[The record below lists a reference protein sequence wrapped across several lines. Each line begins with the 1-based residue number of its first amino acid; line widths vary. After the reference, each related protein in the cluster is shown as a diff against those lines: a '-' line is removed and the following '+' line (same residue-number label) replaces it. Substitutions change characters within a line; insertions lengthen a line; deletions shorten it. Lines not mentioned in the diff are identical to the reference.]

1 MLCAVVGFFV
11 VCAVVSFLVM
21 LCVVVGFIV
30 VLCEVV
36 GFIVVLCEVVV
47 FVVVLCGVVGFILD
61 VLCAVVGC
69 IVVRCAAVVVT
80 IVLGVVM
87 GFNDELC
94 SGFNSGFGVPVPL
107 NVIISI
113 SVVGKYSSFSVV
125 SVAVFLVVSDIVFVV
140 GGVSS
145 IVGVDTV
152 VDVFVESVEEETSGS
167 VGNRSFVNDSPQYR
181 LINSSD

>member
-36 GFIVVLCEVVV
+36 GFIVVLC
-47 FVVVLCGVVGFILD
+47 
-61 VLCAVVGC
+61 
-69 IVVRCAAVVVT
+69 AAVVVT

-94 SGFNSGFGVPVPL
+94 SGFNSGFGVSVPL

-125 SVAVFLVVSDIVFVV
+125 SVTVFLVVSDIVFVV
-140 GGVSS
+140 GDVSS
-145 IVGVDTV
+145 FVEVDIV

>member
-30 VLCEVV
+30 VLCKVV
-36 GFIVVLCEVVV
+36 GFIVVL
-47 FVVVLCGVVGFILD
+47 
-61 VLCAVVGC
+61 
-69 IVVRCAAVVVT
+69 CAAVVVT
-80 IVLGVVM
+80 IVLGVM

-94 SGFNSGFGVPVPL
+94 SGFNSGFGVSVPL

-125 SVAVFLVVSDIVFVV
+125 SVTVFLVVSDIVFVV
-140 GGVSS
+140 GDVSS
-145 IVGVDTV
+145 FVEVDTV

>member
-30 VLCEVV
+30 VLCEV
-36 GFIVVLCEVVV
+36 GFIVVL
-47 FVVVLCGVVGFILD
+47 
-61 VLCAVVGC
+61 
-69 IVVRCAAVVVT
+69 CAAVVVT

-94 SGFNSGFGVPVPL
+94 SGFNSGFGVSVPL

-125 SVAVFLVVSDIVFVV
+125 SVTVFLVVSDIVFVV
-140 GGVSS
+140 GDVSS
-145 IVGVDTV
+145 FVEVDTV